1 MGIREDIEHPLIVE
15 MKKSFNLA
23 LLLQGVERLK
33 LSPTVYL
40 AVERVRDK
48 KGAVNQRWGELSGL
62 CHAARS
68 WADHCYLL

>member
-1 MGIREDIEHPLIVE
+1 MGIREDLEHPLIVE

-48 KGAVNQRWGELSGL
+48 KER
-62 CHAARS
+62 
-68 WADHCYLL
+68 